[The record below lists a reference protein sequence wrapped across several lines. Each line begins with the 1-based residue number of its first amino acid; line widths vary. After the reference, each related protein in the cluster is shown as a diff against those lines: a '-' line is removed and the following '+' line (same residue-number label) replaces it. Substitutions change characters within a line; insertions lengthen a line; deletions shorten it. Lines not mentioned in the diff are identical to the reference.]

1 MGPWIEN
8 LMKISSGVLKHF
20 SSWGTFAHMKLEIQ
34 AFFFKSPRGQNI
46 GQSIN
51 NVWPEWCLGQP
62 KAPYELLVMLT
73 GHPAIF
79 EKTAKTSTVNL
90 RFCLLVKIQS
100 RLIINKVTQ

>member
-1 MGPWIEN
+1 
-8 LMKISSGVLKHF
+8 MKISSGVLKNF
-20 SSWGTFAHMKLEIQ
+20 SSRGTFAHMKLEIQ
-34 AFFFKSPRGQNI
+34 AFSFKSPRGQNI